1 MVSRSSPIGS
11 SELAVIAPGCAARRR
26 ELGTAGSRAT
36 HDSPSP
42 PLPRALNL
50 SRRSSTG
57 QTVAYAYF
65 RPDENE
71 AR

>member
-1 MVSRSSPIGS
+1 MNWARI
-11 SELAVIAPGCAARRR
+11 LAFV
-26 ELGTAGSRAT
+26 T
-36 HDSPSP
+36 P

-57 QTVAYAYF
+57 QAVAYAYF